1 MERCFRWKKK
11 YCRLGIWNE
20 QAGCS
25 NLLFQGIFSNSPTL
39 TSDLKCIYFNLQ
51 IVCIWEFR
59 KEINRMAYAQNVL
72 IPINVFIDLLLLLRY
87 LRLDQTMGTL
97 LLTIGRFLNDLWK
110 LFLLMI
116 ILIIPYGLMQETFLY
131 PNQYLTTLVS
141 VA

>member
-1 MERCFRWKKK
+1 
-11 YCRLGIWNE
+11 
-20 QAGCS
+20 
-25 NLLFQGIFSNSPTL
+25 
-39 TSDLKCIYFNLQ
+39 
-51 IVCIWEFR
+51 
-59 KEINRMAYAQNVL
+59 MAFAQNVL
-72 IPINVFIDLLLLLRY
+72 LPINVFIDLLLLLRY

-141 VA
+141 VVKKYDF